1 MENLWQKLLV
11 FLKSKKE
18 DLFLIIGI
26 ILISLLSFSLGYLT
40 AKLQQKP
47 KIEIEGNFNESS
59 NHWCWNNW
67 TLFG

>member
-1 MENLWQKLLV
+1 MENFWKKFLA

-18 DLFLIIGI
+18 DIFLIIGI
-26 ILISLLSFSLGYLT
+26 ILISLLAFSLGYLT
-40 AKLQQKP
+40 AKLQERA

-59 NHWCWNNW
+59 NYWCWNNR